1 MGGWGWLRKTDRGMV
16 VAAAGSVPQALDA
29 LYTETLAMMHAI
41 DMANRQGIS
50 RIVLATDCKVLQTA
64 VASREYDLAQLGALF
79 GEMKFLL
86 QTLFIDS
93 KVGYVP
99 RTCSKNAHTSAALG
113 MAWVP
118 NDHQE
123 WFERVPID
131 VSKSLYGKFALQV

>member
-1 MGGWGWLRKTDRGMV
+1 VVAKDSDMDMV
-16 VAAAGSVPQALDA
+16 AAAAGSVPQALDA
-29 LYTETLAMMHAI
+29 LYTETLAMMHVI

-50 RIVLATDCKVLQTA
+50 RIVLATDPKVLQTA
-64 VASREYDLAQLGALF
+64 MTSRKYDLAQLGALF
-79 GEMKFLL
+79 GEIKFLL

-93 KVGYVP
+93 KVVYVP
-99 RTCSKNAHTSAALG
+99 RTCSKNAHTLIALG

-131 VSKSLYGKFALQV
+131 VSKSLYGEFSLQV